1 MWGKRSSDELS
12 RGGTRLGGG
21 GRRRNLTAAI
31 PGGVPGVIV
40 VVDWKE
46 EVVFEGSS
54 REG

>member
-1 MWGKRSSDELS
+1 MKLS

-21 GRRRNLTAAI
+21 GGRRGGGTENLTAAI
-31 PGGVPGVIV
+31 PDGVPGVIV